1 MDTKKSNSDTT
12 GVLFVCL
19 GNICRSPLAEG
30 VFQHLVEEAGVSDE
44 FEIDSAGT
52 GSWHVGERP
61 DTRAIAVARAHGI
74 TLPSRARQI
83 TPEDLDNFD
92 YVIAMDLENVRNLEN
107 MAESS
112 RTDVQIHLLREFDP
126 EHTGDEVPDP
136 YYGGASGF
144 EKVFKIVSQS
154 CEALLA
160 GLLT

>member
-83 TPEDLDNFD
+83 TPEDLDHFD

>member
-1 MDTKKSNSDTT
+1 
-12 GVLFVCL
+12 
-19 GNICRSPLAEG
+19 
-30 VFQHLVEEAGVSDE
+30 
-44 FEIDSAGT
+44 
-52 GSWHVGERP
+52 
-61 DTRAIAVARAHGI
+61 
-74 TLPSRARQI
+74 
-83 TPEDLDNFD
+83 
-92 YVIAMDLENVRNLEN
+92 MDLENVRNLEK

>member
-30 VFQHLVEEAGVSDE
+30 IFQHLVEEAGVSDE

-83 TPEDLDNFD
+83 TPEDLDHFD

-107 MAESS
+107 MAESR

-144 EKVFKIVSQS
+144 AKVFKIVSQS

>member
-74 TLPSRARQI
+74 TLPSRARQV
-83 TPEDLDNFD
+83 TPEDLDHFD
-92 YVIAMDLENVRNLEN
+92 YVIAMDLENVRNLEK

-112 RTDVQIHLLREFDP
+112 RTDVQIHLLREFDS

>member
-1 MDTKKSNSDTT
+1 MTKL
-12 GVLFVCL
+12 GVNV
-19 GNICRSPLAEG
+19 
-30 VFQHLVEEAGVSDE
+30 D
-44 FEIDSAGT
+44 
-52 GSWHVGERP
+52 HVATVRQARQAIEP
-61 DTRAIAVARAHGI
+61 DPVAAAIAAELAGAHGI
-74 TLPSRARQI
+74 TLRSRARQI
-83 TPEDLDNFD
+83 TPEDLDHFD

>member
-30 VFQHLVEEAGVSDE
+30 VFQHLGEEAGVSDE

-83 TPEDLDNFD
+83 TPEDLDHFD

>member
-74 TLPSRARQI
+74 TLPSRARQV
-83 TPEDLDNFD
+83 TPEDLDHFD

>member
-30 VFQHLVEEAGVSDE
+30 IFQHLVEEAGVSDE

-83 TPEDLDNFD
+83 TPEDLDHFD

-126 EHTGDEVPDP
+126 EPTGDEVPDP

-144 EKVFKIVSQS
+144 AKVFKIVSQS

>member
-30 VFQHLVEEAGVSDE
+30 IFQHLVEEAGVSDE

-52 GSWHVGERP
+52 GAWHVGERP

-83 TPEDLDNFD
+83 TPEDLDHFD

>member
-30 VFQHLVEEAGVSDE
+30 IFQHLVEEAGVSDE

-83 TPEDLDNFD
+83 TPEDLDHFD

>member
-83 TPEDLDNFD
+83 TPEDLDHFD
-92 YVIAMDLENVRNLEN
+92 YVIAMDLENVRNLER

>member
-83 TPEDLDNFD
+83 TPEDLDHFD
-92 YVIAMDLENVRNLEN
+92 YVIAMDLENVRNLEK

>member
-1 MDTKKSNSDTT
+1 MDTKKSNADTT

-74 TLPSRARQI
+74 TLPS
-83 TPEDLDNFD
+83 
-92 YVIAMDLENVRNLEN
+92 
-107 MAESS
+107 
-112 RTDVQIHLLREFDP
+112 
-126 EHTGDEVPDP
+126 
-136 YYGGASGF
+136 
-144 EKVFKIVSQS
+144 
-154 CEALLA
+154 
-160 GLLT
+160 

>member
-83 TPEDLDNFD
+83 TPEDLDHFD
-92 YVIAMDLENVRNLEN
+92 YVIAMDLENVRILEN

-160 GLLT
+160 